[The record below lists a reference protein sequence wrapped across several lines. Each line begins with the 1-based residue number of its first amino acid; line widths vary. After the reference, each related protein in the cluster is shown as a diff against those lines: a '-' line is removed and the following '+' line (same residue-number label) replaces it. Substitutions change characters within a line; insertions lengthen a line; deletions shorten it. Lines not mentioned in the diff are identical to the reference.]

1 MESLRQYVIE
11 VEFIDVPQQGQFIE
25 IPEEFVDNFIIGI
38 TDFSTALGHTVFDF
52 NWEFDRELRTIQTI
66 NSTNSSLANATNAT
80 NASNLTGNNSTN
92 SMNATNATIISNN
105 TTNSTNGTYNNTYEV
120 FGVRIA
126 ASIPAPGLLQ
136 NGLTRQGITMFY
148 IKTWDCPSGYFFDVG
163 ASLCTICLVQNCLIC
178 DNMTFCYKCD
188 EENNWFVNLTTGE
201 CEQCYLNECSNC
213 STLYTCK
220 VCNANITYGVVGA
233 DNLINHNQS
242 LLELCDFCNSSL
254 DEFINDTSYYCQ
266 LCTLPGCVDCSNLST
281 CVQCN

>member
-11 VEFIDVPQQGQFIE
+11 AEFIDVPQQGQFIE

-38 TDFSTALGHTVFDF
+38 TDFSTAVGHAVFDF

-66 NSTNSSLANATNAT
+66 NSTNSSSTNATNLTNATNTTNATNAT
-80 NASNLTGNNSTN
+80 NV
-92 SMNATNATIISNN
+92 
-105 TTNSTNGTYNNTYEV
+105 TNSTNATYVNTTYEA

-126 ASIPAPGLLQ
+126 ASIPKPGLRQ
-136 NGLTRQGITMFY
+136 DAFIRQGVTMFY
-148 IKTWDCPSGYFFDVG
+148 IKTWYCPSGYFFDVG
-163 ASLCTICLVQNCLIC
+163 SSLCTICLVQNCLIC

-220 VCNANITYGVVGA
+220 VCNENITYGVVGA

-254 DEFINDTSYYCQ
+254 DEFINETSYYCEI
-266 LCTLPGCVDCSNLST
+266 CTLPGCVDCSNLTT

>member
-1 MESLRQYVIE
+1 M
-11 VEFIDVPQQGQFIE
+11 
-25 IPEEFVDNFIIGI
+25 
-38 TDFSTALGHTVFDF
+38 
-52 NWEFDRELRTIQTI
+52 
-66 NSTNSSLANATNAT
+66 
-80 NASNLTGNNSTN
+80 
-92 SMNATNATIISNN
+92 
-105 TTNSTNGTYNNTYEV
+105 
-120 FGVRIA
+120 
-126 ASIPAPGLLQ
+126 
-136 NGLTRQGITMFY
+136 
-148 IKTWDCPSGYFFDVG
+148 G